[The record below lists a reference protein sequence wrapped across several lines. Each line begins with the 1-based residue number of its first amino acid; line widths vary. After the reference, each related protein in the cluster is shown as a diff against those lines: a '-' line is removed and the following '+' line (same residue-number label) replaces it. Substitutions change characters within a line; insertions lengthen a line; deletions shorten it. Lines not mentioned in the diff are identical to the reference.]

1 MPPEPEM
8 ISPAKFFHYIFRKR
22 SFKRGKKLPEVQK
35 DIIVSKLQQ
44 KINLVSIFVE
54 NKKAPLCGA
63 FFIRKFLLFS
73 FLQDTRGNT

>member
-1 MPPEPEM
+1 M
-8 ISPAKFFHYIFRKR
+8 
-22 SFKRGKKLPEVQK
+22 KRGKKLPEVQK

-63 FFIRKFLLFS
+63 FYYTEVFAFFFS
-73 FLQDTRGNT
+73 ARYQGKYIKNQTTARSGIKPMK